1 MPQATQTIGAE
12 DQKIRREDIE
22 AKIQEIQDSIT
33 GTAERSKLSV
43 LSVGVTI
50 TLVGLLLAYLFG
62 RRSGKQKKTVLEV
75 KRL

>member
-1 MPQATQTIGAE
+1 VPQATQTIGAE